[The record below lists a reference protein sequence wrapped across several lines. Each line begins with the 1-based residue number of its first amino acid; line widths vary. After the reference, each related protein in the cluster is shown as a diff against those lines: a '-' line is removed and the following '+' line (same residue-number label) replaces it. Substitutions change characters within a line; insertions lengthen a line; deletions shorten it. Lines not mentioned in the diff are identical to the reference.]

1 MRRILVVIEDEKLR
15 QGLQLALR
23 GSGLEAAGVA
33 SMAAAARAL
42 AGESYGAVVVRASG
56 DTRATADLI
65 AVLRG
70 LRRDIFVIAMV
81 GADAGEQGGLAALRA
96 GAQDYWMAETEA
108 GGADVSGLLAAVRKG
123 EARAAA
129 PPAGAAGGP
138 SSLLAPRSS
147 PSDGVPLAV
156 ASASSGGVRGIVGQS
171 PRLKAVMAAV
181 AKVAEYK
188 TTVLVRG
195 ESGTG
200 KELVARAV
208 HQGSPRAG
216 GPFVAVN
223 CGAIP
228 SGLLES
234 ELFGHDRGAFTG
246 AIRDRAG
253 LMEQASSGTLFL
265 DEIGELSLAMQVN
278 LLRVL
283 QEDLV
288 RRVGGSED
296 LPIDVRVVAATAR
309 DLEAEVAGGRFRED
323 LFYRLN
329 VVSLTLPPLRQRLDD
344 LPLLIDF
351 FIQRARQRVG
361 VSIRGVTPAA
371 MQRLVA
377 YPWPGNIR
385 ELENTVERAAVMS
398 EGEDIDVGS
407 LPERI
412 LAHGGRMA
420 PTEPVRELVAGG
432 PGELSVKLASR
443 RLEEELIRRA
453 LARTAGNRTR
463 AAELL
468 EISHRALLYKIKE
481 YGIG

>member
-33 SMAAAARAL
+33 SLAAAARAL
-42 AGESYGAVVVRASG
+42 AGESYGAVIVRVSP
-56 DTRATADLI
+56 DTRATAELI
-65 AVLRG
+65 AALRSLRG
-70 LRRDIFVIAMV
+70 DVSLIAAV
-81 GADAGEQGGLAALRA
+81 GAEAGQEAGHAGGTAALRA
-96 GAQDYWMAETEA
+96 GADDYWIEDPEA
-108 GGADVSGLLAAVRKG
+108 GGVAVADLIAAVRKA
-123 EARAAA
+123 EARRTA
-129 PPAGAAGGP
+129 PPAGAP
-138 SSLLAPRSS
+138 SSSS
-147 PSDGVPLAV
+147 SSSSDGVPLAIG
-156 ASASSGGVRGIVGQS
+156 AASSGAVRGIIGQS
-171 PRLKAVMAAV
+171 PKLKAVMAAV

-208 HQGSPRAG
+208 HQASPRAG

-228 SGLLES
+228 SGLLEA

-253 LMEQASSGTLFL
+253 LMEQASGGTLFL
-265 DEIGELSLAMQVN
+265 DEIGELSPAMQVN

-283 QEDLV
+283 QEDRV

-309 DLEAEVAGGRFRED
+309 DLDAEVAMGRFRED

-329 VVSLTLPPLRQRLDD
+329 VVSLTLPPLRQRVDD

-351 FIQRARQRVG
+351 FIQRARQRLG
-361 VSIRGVTPAA
+361 VRIRGVMPAA
-371 MQRLVA
+371 MQRLTA

-398 EGEDIDVGS
+398 EGEDIDVGG

-412 LAHGGRMA
+412 LAHGGHVVT
-420 PTEPVRELVAGG
+420 TEPSSDSAGG
-432 PGELSVKLASR
+432 DAGELSIKRASR

-453 LARTAGNRTR
+453 LGRTAGNRTR